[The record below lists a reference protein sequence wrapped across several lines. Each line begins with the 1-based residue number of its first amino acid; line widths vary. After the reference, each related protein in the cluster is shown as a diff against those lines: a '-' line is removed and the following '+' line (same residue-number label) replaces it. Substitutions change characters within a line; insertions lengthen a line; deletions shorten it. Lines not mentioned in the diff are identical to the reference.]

1 MLKMKKIMSKIWVV
15 DSKYHKRTFRT
26 EKTFLD
32 FIATARK
39 NRYKVNYKVQIYQLV
54 EQHDSSEVYLDSF
67 LTQKERDEQLSVL
80 LENNIEVQTLQ
91 KVNELINDY
100 CSSIEKPNRN
110 LKKYQHN
117 ISLMDS
123 NFASFKKVVSDYD
136 IRRAFLYDGPSSVEW
151 YKTIL
156 FIHNFKFETEIR
168 QGKNRVSVSKERIDN
183 FQEAK
188 KQLKSKK

>member
-1 MLKMKKIMSKIWVV
+1 MNKIWIV

-26 EKTFLD
+26 EKSFLE

-54 EQHDSSEVYLDSF
+54 EQHDSSETYLDSF
-67 LTQKERDEQLSVL
+67 LTQKERDEQLSVI
-80 LENNIEVQTLQ
+80 LENNLEVQTLQ
-91 KVNELINDY
+91 KVNELINEY
-100 CSSIEKPNRN
+100 SSSTEKPNRN

-123 NFASFKKVVSDYD
+123 NFASFKKVVSDFD
-136 IRRAFLYDGPSSVEW
+136 IRRAFLYDGPSTVEW

-188 KQLKSKK
+188 KQLKIKK